1 MMDTR
6 DPTLPQ
12 YPIRVVV
19 RRTGLN
25 ASVLR
30 AWERRYGAVDPGRS
44 EGGQR
49 LYSEED
55 IRKLTL
61 LSEVVEAGHSIGQI
75 ATLPTEEL
83 RRLSQ
88 KDLGRG
94 SGASKG
100 NGSAS
105 GAAPPSGGGAGAFL
119 QACLTSVHEMD
130 TRSLD
135 AHLNRAAMAL
145 NPAELVDDLV
155 VPLLNRIG
163 LLWEAGEV
171 GPASEH
177 VATAVLRRFL
187 DFLLGA
193 FGRSE
198 GGPVMIVGTPA
209 GHRHEFGALLAAVV
223 GAAEGWD
230 VVLLGADLPAGEIA
244 EATRRKGGLMVAL
257 SAIHPIEDP
266 GLPEELEA
274 LRAQLPADVEILIG
288 GPAAGFHSSTIH
300 RLGVR
305 YLADLQAL
313 REHARDGL
321 GAGLR

>member
-1 MMDTR
+1 MDIR

-44 EGGQR
+44 DGGQR

-55 IRKLTL
+55 IRKLKL

-75 ATLPTEEL
+75 AALPTEEL

-88 KDLGRG
+88 KELDKGG
-94 SGASKG
+94 TVTTG
-100 NGSAS
+100 NGTAS
-105 GAAPPSGGGAGAFL
+105 RPSFAPGGGPGAFL
-119 QACLTSVHEMD
+119 QACLSAVHEMD
-130 TRSLD
+130 TRSLEGY
-135 AHLNRAAMAL
+135 LSRAAMAL

-163 LLWEAGEV
+163 LLWEIGEV

-187 DFLLGA
+187 DSLLGA
-193 FGRSE
+193 LGRTA

-209 GHRHEFGALLAAVV
+209 GHRHEYGALLAAVV

-230 VVLLGADLPAGEIA
+230 VVLLGADLPASEIA
-244 EATRRKGGLMVAL
+244 EATRRKGGVIVAL

-266 GLPEELEA
+266 GLPEELER
-274 LRAQLPADVEILIG
+274 LREELPSDVAILIG
-288 GPAAGFHSSTIH
+288 GPAAGFHAATMNIP
-300 RLGVR
+300 GVT
-305 YLADLQAL
+305 YLPDLQAL
-313 REHARDGL
+313 REHARQGL
-321 GAGLR
+321 GVGLP